1 MTKFKLLLL
10 ILASCTLMFIGWI
23 VLGCYYWVQEQRII
37 ALICCL
43 LAFVSA
49 LGQIAALAF
58 ALRERAAQKIYQA
71 LSSKDVKHE

>member
-10 ILASCTLMFIGWI
+10 ILASCTFMFIGWI
-23 VLGCYYWVQEQRII
+23 ILGCYYWVQNQRNI
-37 ALICCL
+37 ALMCCL

-49 LGQIAALAF
+49 LGQFAALAF
-58 ALRERAAQKIYQA
+58 TLRERAAQQIYRA